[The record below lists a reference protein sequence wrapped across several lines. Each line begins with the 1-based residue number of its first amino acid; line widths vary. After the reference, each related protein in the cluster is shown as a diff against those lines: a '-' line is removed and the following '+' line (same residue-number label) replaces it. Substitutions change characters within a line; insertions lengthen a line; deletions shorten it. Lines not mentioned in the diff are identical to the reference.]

1 MLFEATDTK
10 NANEDFYG
18 RNQSKF
24 SHFVAAAVK
33 ALRMHSLCGEM
44 KTRGCFVV
52 VCSAARTIKS
62 QPKKCL
68 LIPGRCLVNFI
79 LIFREKLCKM
89 NE

>member
-62 QPKKCL
+62 QPKKVPSHSRSL
-68 LIPGRCLVNFI
+68 LGEFYSD
-79 LIFREKLCKM
+79 FSRETFKM